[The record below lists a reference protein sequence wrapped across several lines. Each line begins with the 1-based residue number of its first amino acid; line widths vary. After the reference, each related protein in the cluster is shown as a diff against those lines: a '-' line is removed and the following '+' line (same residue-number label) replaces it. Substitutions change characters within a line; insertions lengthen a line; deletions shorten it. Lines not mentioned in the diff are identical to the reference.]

1 MQPEIQY
8 NLNRNFELRVVIL
21 ALVVLLFFL
30 GRYTQQKYEE
40 NTSLKTSLELLESS
54 IEQQKQKN
62 QQRFDSL
69 QQHIQQ
75 QEQFQLQLKDSLV
88 LLGQQR
94 LHLKTLSDENKAA
107 IHRIRDVDSL
117 RAVVT
122 KRYK

>member
-30 GRYTQQKYEE
+30 GRYTQQKYDE
-40 NTSLKTSLELLESS
+40 NTSLKSSLELLEST
-54 IEQQKQKN
+54 IENRKQKN

-75 QEQFQLQLKDSLV
+75 QELFQLQLKDSLV